1 LYGYASAAD
10 SQFVLLCTYR
20 PGSDPPM
27 TKFFDELS
35 TVIEQLV
42 SYRRT
47 VVVCGDFN
55 DTDNQAS
62 GRAYGDAGAGG
73 SLING

>member
-10 SQFVLLCTYR
+10 SQFVMLCTYR

-42 SYRRT
+42 SYRCT

-62 GRAYGDAGAGG
+62 GRAYGGAGAGG

>member
-1 LYGYASAAD
+1 
-10 SQFVLLCTYR
+10 
-20 PGSDPPM
+20 M

-55 DTDNQAS
+55 DTDNQAP
-62 GRAYGDAGAGG
+62 GRAYGGAGAGG
-73 SLING
+73 ILING